1 MSIQSKIIVT
11 FLFGFFILSN
21 FSCAPVKFSKADEV
35 VVTQSCEGTGCET
48 SSIKCDPKIN
58 DNQITFT
65 YASGVALPS
74 ITSKCSPADVDY
86 KWNIKKADASEVTAT
101 IPGLSGKNPAQVD
114 FTSLGQGAYYVYL
127 TATKTGSGLNAYTA
141 TTPLEFVVPGSTMG
155 NSLTCDP
162 KLNSTLTSV
171 VLNQNDN
178 NPVVTANCNP
188 AAATYTW
195 SVTKDGV
202 AITIAGLSG
211 ASSTPDIKSYGVGTY
226 RLSLYATAVGSQ
238 HWQTTTP
245 LTVTVNQTTTN
256 MTPIQCNPK
265 INGSLDTLTLTAS
278 SANPLISANCLPSDI
293 TYTWSVTKN
302 GATVALPTLVGANSN
317 PNFSS
322 LGNGTY
328 LVYLAATAN
337 NYKTWNTT
345 TPLIITVES
354 ASNMTLSCSARLN
367 GSATS
372 VTITPTGSNPTVTSG
387 CTPVAGTQTW
397 TVFKNGQPVT
407 IANLSGA
414 SSTPNF
420 TAAGLGTYF
429 IYLTA
434 TASGYNAYV
443 SPAPLEVTVAEVVN
457 PYREVTYEKLVEVS
471 QNKVDLLVVLDDS
484 NSMAPDNA
492 KLAQKLQGFVSGLT
506 SSGIDWQ
513 ICATVTRSQ
522 DVNGNGT
529 YYWGA
534 SKNWVNYVGSPA
546 WILKMGAADPY
557 SIFTNTI
564 SAIGAGWAG
573 TDDERGLKAAWWSM
587 EYAPYNNCYRKDA
600 SISVILIS
608 DEDERSVGGDASKVY
623 YNGELKPLEA
633 DDQPEGLLTKVRQTF
648 GLDKRFTFNSI
659 IVKPGDAA
667 CMSSQDSEGAKS
679 HYGYK
684 YNEMS
689 QLTNGAVGSICANDY
704 SSNLY
709 YFKDRIINSLAS
721 IPLECTPVGDISV
734 VVTPTTGSV
743 NATVENNMLVFN
755 PVIPVGRTVNVK
767 YKCPR
772 Q

>member
-141 TTPLEFVVPGSTMG
+141 ITPLEFVVPGSTMG

-587 EYAPYNNCYRKDA
+587 EYGPYNNCYRKDA